1 MAQRRGH
8 LYQRGQTWWVK
19 YYIDGR
25 PVRESTRTDKEH
37 EAQRYLNS
45 IMGRLAD
52 GRPMLPKADRIRY
65 DEIADDLRR
74 HYETSGERELREADA
89 RLKPLKAFFAGRRV
103 ANINATDAERYVQ
116 ARQAAGL
123 TNGTINRELSILV
136 KMVKFAYECGKVF
149 RLPVIHKLKEAP
161 PRQGF
166 FEPEQFQAVR
176 RQLREDLQVAATIAY
191 TYGWRRSEILTLT
204 LAQVDLK
211 AGTLRLEPGT
221 TKNEEGRLVYLT
233 PELRPLLAAQIERV
247 RRLERRLDGIIP
259 YLFPHLNRPHQ
270 GKRIKNFSKAWG
282 NACKQAGVPGM
293 LLHDCRRTAVRN
305 LVNAGVPERVAMK
318 MTGHKTRSVFDRYH
332 IVSPGDLQ
340 DATRKLTGTIA
351 GIRGQ
356 SVLDSTHP
364 TH

>member
-1 MAQRRGH
+1 MGMLYRRGSV
-8 LYQRGQTWWVK
+8 WWVK
-19 YYIDGR
+19 YYVNGR
-25 PVRESTRTDKEH
+25 PIRESTGTDKEKQA
-37 EAQRYLNS
+37 ERFLKDRE
-45 IMGRLAD
+45 GRAVT
-52 GRPMLPKADRIRY
+52 GQPVLPRADRIRY

-74 HYETSGERELREADA
+74 HYEISGERGLREADA
-89 RLKPLKAFFAGRRV
+89 RLKPLKAFFTERRV

-123 TNGTINRELSILV
+123 TNGTINRELSVLG
-136 KMVKFAYECGKVF
+136 KMLRFAYKGGKVL

-176 RQLREDLQVAATIAY
+176 RQLREDLQMAATIAY

-233 PELRPLLAAQIERV
+233 PELRSLLTAQIERV
-247 RRLERRLDGIIP
+247 RALERELGRIIP

-270 GKRIKNFSKAWG
+270 GKRIKNFSKAWR

-318 MTGHKTRSVFDRYH
+318 VTGHKTRSVFDRYH

-340 DATRKLTGTIA
+340 EAARKLTGTIRA
-351 GIRGQ
+351 Q
-356 SVLDSTHP
+356 EASLC
-364 TH
+364 